1 MSQSSLR
8 RLLARALLLPL
19 AVVIAVA
26 AGADYFLSVR
36 PGLSAYDQAL
46 ADTVVAL
53 ADHVRTVEPG
63 TTPLLPPVAEKLLE
77 ADKYDQVVYQVRDAR
92 GRVVA
97 GDDSLP
103 GPPTQ
108 LSPDEPLFFDSR
120 LAAQPVRVAAMW
132 VDRAGE
138 RLSVQVAET
147 IRKRD
152 RLLQQVLV
160 GIVLPDIVL
169 GVLIAAVIWFGV
181 ARGLAP
187 LETLC
192 TELAARSHTD
202 LRPLPSDQAPSE
214 VQPLLDE
221 INDLLSRLREA
232 GQAQQRFLANA
243 AHQLRTPLAALGALV
258 ELAKRQSGSPGLPG
272 ILEDLEKESSRTA
285 HIANQLLA
293 LARAEPG
300 GHSADALRPLDLR
313 DVVNGAADVWVGRAL
328 QKDIDLG
335 FEAAP
340 APVQADALLVQ
351 ELLANLLDNA
361 IRYTPPHGVITVR
374 SLLRDECPVLEVE
387 DNGIGIPEGERTR
400 VLERF
405 YRVNGTPGQGSGLGL
420 AIVKEIANAHDA
432 TIAIHAPAGRGTV
445 VTVRFPRGNP
455 DPGQPGQAKA

>member
-19 AVVIAVA
+19 AAIIAA
-26 AGADYFLSVR
+26 AAAADYFFSVR

-46 ADTVVAL
+46 ADTVAAL

-77 ADKYDQVVYQVRDAR
+77 ADKYDRVVYQVRDAE

-103 GPPTQ
+103 GPPMH
-108 LSPDEPLFFDSR
+108 LSLEEPLFFDSTI
-120 LAAQPVRVAAMW
+120 AAQPVRVAAMW
-132 VDRAGE
+132 ADRAGE

-147 IRKRD
+147 THKRD

-160 GIVLPDIVL
+160 DIVLPDIVL

-187 LETLC
+187 LQTLR

-202 LRPLPSDQAPSE
+202 LRPLPGDQAPSE

-258 ELAKRQSGSPGLPG
+258 ELAKRQSGSPGLPR
-272 ILEDLEKESSRTA
+272 ILEDLEKESSRTG

-300 GHSADALRPLDLR
+300 GHSAEARRPLDLR
-313 DVVNGAADVWVGRAL
+313 DVVKGAADVWVRRAL
-328 QKDIDLG
+328 QKDVDLG
-335 FEAAP
+335 FEAAS
-340 APVQADALLVQ
+340 APIQADPLLIQ
-351 ELLANLLDNA
+351 ELLSNLLDNA
-361 IRYTPPHGVITVR
+361 IRYTQPHGVITVR
-374 SLLRDECPVLEVE
+374 SFLHDDCPVLEVE
-387 DNGIGIPEGERTR
+387 DNGIGVPEGERAR

-432 TIAIHAPAGRGTV
+432 TVAIHAPAGRGTV
-445 VTVRFPRGNP
+445 VTVRFPRRNP
-455 DPGQPGQAKA
+455 DSGQPDPVKV